1 MSLISEKLII
11 SCNRYLGEAGP
22 WFGPEVTDRTVRW
35 VSFDDRPVYFWE
47 RIVRKPNL
55 AMLRTALQAV
65 WTARRERAELLFL
78 TDAGAAAWWAW
89 YPWSFGPKFRIAL
102 LPSIIQIRRPV

>member
-1 MSLISEKLII
+1 M
-11 SCNRYLGEAGP
+11 
-22 WFGPEVTDRTVRW
+22 RW

-55 AMLRTALQAV
+55 AMLRTAVQAV

-78 TDAGAAAWWAW
+78 PMQARLPGAAW

-102 LPSIIQIRRPV
+102 LPSIIQILLPV